1 MSAAKHLRIRQLREV
16 TRERNHLLAAVKRLT
31 AELRRLDDADIQ
43 SATGASIS
51 VDETEMEAVRRDREV
66 GREARPSPQGRSAE
80 VRSIEMTGP
89 PGPA

>member
-43 SATGASIS
+43 SASGASIS
-51 VDETEMEAVRRDREV
+51 VDETEMEACEEIVKWAEKRARARKADQRRY
-66 GREARPSPQGRSAE
+66 ARSK
-80 VRSIEMTGP
+80 
-89 PGPA
+89 